1 MTSKEVTFDLQGT
14 TLAGKFWCNNSN
26 ASPQRII
33 ALHGWLDN
41 AASFD
46 FIAPHIH
53 NAEILAL
60 DLSGHGCSDHRSYP
74 GAYNI
79 WQDLIEILMV
89 ADRMEWQTF
98 SVMGH
103 SRGSVIAML
112 LSGCFPERVVSNV
125 MIEWVLPDFSK
136 TASVTQQI
144 TKSISS
150 SLLLHHRARHYYDTK
165 ESAVLARVNGKFSV
179 LPEAAFALA
188 QRGVHY
194 EEGGYFWSSDPKL
207 LGPSEITLSQD
218 VAQESIDA
226 FTKKS
231 LVILGDK
238 GLLAP
243 RVNHEPWIRDNP
255 KLDIHCIPG
264 GHHLHMSSDIHVLSD
279 MLMLIN
285 DYFS

>member
-1 MTSKEVTFDLQGT
+1 MSSKEVTFDLQGT
-14 TLAGKFWCNNSN
+14 RLAGKFWHNSN
-26 ASPQRII
+26 NTSPHRII

-53 NAEILAL
+53 NAEVLAL
-60 DLSGHGCSDHRSYP
+60 DLSGHGCSDHRGYL

-89 ADRMEWQTF
+89 ANRMEWKTF

-125 MIEWVLPDFSK
+125 MIEWVLPEFSE
-136 TASVTQQI
+136 SVNVPQQI
-144 TKSISS
+144 AKSISS
-150 SLLLHHRARHYYDTK
+150 SLLLHRRARNYYDTK
-165 ESAVLARVNGKFSV
+165 DAAVLARVHGKFSV
-179 LPEAAFALA
+179 LQEAALALA

-207 LGPSEITLSQD
+207 LAPSEIKLSQVD
-218 VAQESIDA
+218 AQECINA
-226 FTKKS
+226 FAKKS

-243 RVNHEPWIRDNP
+243 HVNHIEWVRDNP
-255 KLDIHCIPG
+255 KLAIHFVPG
-264 GHHLHMSSDIHVLSD
+264 DHHLHMSSAIHATSV

>member
-1 MTSKEVTFDLQGT
+1 MTSKDVTFDLQGT
-14 TLAGKFWCNNSN
+14 RLAGKFWCNHNN
-26 ASPQRII
+26 TSPHRII

-46 FIAPHIH
+46 FIAPHIR

-60 DLSGHGCSDHRSYP
+60 DLSGHGRSDHRSYL

-89 ADRMEWQTF
+89 ADRMEWKTF

-112 LSGCFPERVVSNV
+112 LSGCFPERVISNV
-125 MIEWVLPDFSK
+125 MIEWVLPEPSEFVSAPK
-136 TASVTQQI
+136 QMA
-144 TKSISS
+144 KSISS

-165 ESAVLARVNGKFSV
+165 ESAVLARVNGKFPV
-179 LPEAAFALA
+179 LPEAALALA

-207 LGPSEITLSQD
+207 LAPSEIKLSQAD
-218 VAQESIDA
+218 AQECIDA
-226 FTKKS
+226 FANKS

-243 RVNHEPWIRDNP
+243 HVNSVAWIRDNP
-255 KLDIHCIPG
+255 KLTIQLVPG
-264 GHHLHMSSDIHVLSD
+264 DHHLHMSSDIHATSV

>member
-1 MTSKEVTFDLQGT
+1 MRFDLQDT
-14 TLAGKFWCNNSN
+14 RLAGKFWCSSSN
-26 ASPQRII
+26 VSPHRII

-60 DLSGHGCSDHRSYP
+60 DLSGHGCSGHRSYP

-112 LSGCFPERVVSNV
+112 LSGCFPERVMSNA
-125 MIEWVLPDFSK
+125 MIEWVLPDFAT
-136 TASVTQQI
+136 TANVTQQI
-144 TKSISS
+144 AKSISS
-150 SLLLHHRARHYYDTK
+150 SLLLHHRTRHYYDTK
-165 ESAVLARVNGKFSV
+165 ESAVLARVNGKFPV
-179 LPEAAFALA
+179 LLEAALALA

-207 LGPSEITLSQD
+207 LAPSEIKLSQAD
-218 VAQESIDA
+218 AQASIDA
-226 FTKKS
+226 FARKS

-243 RVNHEPWIRDNP
+243 HVNQIAWIRNNP
-255 KLDIHCIPG
+255 KLAIHFIPG
-264 GHHLHMSSDIHVLSD
+264 DHHLHMSSDIHALSA